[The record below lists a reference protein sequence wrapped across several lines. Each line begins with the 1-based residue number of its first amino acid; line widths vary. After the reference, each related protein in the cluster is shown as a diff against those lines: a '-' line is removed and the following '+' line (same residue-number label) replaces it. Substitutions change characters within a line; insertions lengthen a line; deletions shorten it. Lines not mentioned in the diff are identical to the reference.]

1 MVGRGIFPFQI
12 PQASYHS
19 YQGQKQ
25 RKGSLLQITH
35 CCVQNLE
42 IIEPMHSGLLGTSN
56 KKRSLFQMLKTTKT
70 FGGTRLLRAN
80 ILQPLKDI
88 KLLMLDLTAWSML
101 TLLIKMAFMPKFSSL
116 AYS

>member
-35 CCVQNLE
+35 CWSPL
-42 IIEPMHSGLLGTSN
+42 MDHL
-56 KKRSLFQMLKTTKT
+56 TT
-70 FGGTRLLRAN
+70 
-80 ILQPLKDI
+80 
-88 KLLMLDLTAWSML
+88 
-101 TLLIKMAFMPKFSSL
+101 
-116 AYS
+116 

>member
-19 YQGQKQ
+19 YQEAE
-25 RKGSLLQITH
+25 KGVIVTNHSLLVTFNGSFDHMNIDSSS
-35 CCVQNLE
+35 VQNLE

-88 KLLMLDLTAWSML
+88 ETINARLDCLVNAH
-101 TLLIKMAFMPKFSSL
+101 IAH
-116 AYS
+116 